1 MGTTNQGDQPGVDN
15 RNEKIYRGT
24 ILALVV
30 IIALLSFFLIT
41 SRKSLNEATQLRTF
55 TEELNMELQMELDS
69 VLAGYNQMKLEYDS
83 ILVDKDS
90 IIQASALEIQQLI
103 ARQADY
109 NRIRRQLNGL
119 REVTQ
124 NYVKEIDSLVTV
136 NQVLRAENVQI
147 MEEIR
152 QVRARTTELA
162 QDKEVLAGKVE
173 LAATVRAY
181 QLDASAIRLRGA
193 GREEETDRARRA
205 EQIKVCFSLAENPIA
220 PEGNRNIYIRIAAP
234 DGRILRISDDDAY
247 AFVHERDTLQFS
259 VRGVVNYQNQEIS
272 KCLYWQRLEEF
283 EPGIYM
289 ISLYSD
295 EIKLGETSVA
305 LR

>member
-1 MGTTNQGDQPGVDN
+1 MGTTNQGDQPGLDN
-15 RNEKIYRGT
+15 RNEKIYRGA
-24 ILALVV
+24 ILALVIV
-30 IIALLSFFLIT
+30 IALLSFFLIT
-41 SRKSLNEATQLRTF
+41 SRRSLNEATRLRAF

-69 VLAGYNQMKLEYDS
+69 VLADYNQVKLEYDS

-90 IIQASALEIQQLI
+90 IIQASAQEIQQLI

-124 NYVKEIDSLVTV
+124 NYVKEIDSLVTA

-147 MEEIR
+147 REEII
-152 QVRARTTELA
+152 QVRARTTALA
-162 QDKEVLAGKVE
+162 QDKEVLEEKVE
-173 LAATVRAY
+173 MAATLRAY
-181 QLDASAIRLRGA
+181 QLDASAIRIRGA

-220 PEGNRNIYIRIAAP
+220 PQGDRNIYVRIAAP
-234 DGRILRISDDDAY
+234 DGNILRISDDDAY
-247 AFVHERDTLQFS
+247 SFIHSRDTLQFS
-259 VRGVVNYQNQEIS
+259 LRGVVDYRNQEIS
-272 KCLYWQRLEEF
+272 KCLYWQRLAEF
-283 EPGIYM
+283 EPGVYL

>member
-1 MGTTNQGDQPGVDN
+1 METTNQGAQPGFDN
-15 RNEKIYRGT
+15 RNEKIYKGT

-41 SRKSLNEATQLRTF
+41 SRKSLKEAENLRTV
-55 TEELNMELQMELDS
+55 TEELNMDLQWELDS
-69 VLAGYNQMKLEYDS
+69 VLADYNQVKLEYDS

-90 IIQASALEIQQLI
+90 IIQASAQEIQQLI

-147 MEEIR
+147 KEEIR
-152 QVRARTTELA
+152 QVRARTTELS
-162 QDKEVLAGKVE
+162 QDKEVLEGKVE
-173 LAATVRAY
+173 LAAALRAY
-181 QLDASAIRLRGA
+181 QMDAAAIRIRGA
-193 GREEETDRARRA
+193 GREDETDRARRA
-205 EQIKVCFSLAENPIA
+205 EQIRVCFSIAENPIA
-220 PEGNRNIYIRIAAP
+220 PQGNRNIYMRIAAP
-234 DGRILRISDDDAY
+234 NGDILRVSDGDAH
-247 AFVHERDTLQFS
+247 AFVHEGDTLQFS
-259 VRGVVNYQNQEIS
+259 IREVVDYQNEELT
-272 KCLYWQRLEEF
+272 KCLYWQRLAEF
-283 EPGIYM
+283 EPGLYL
-289 ISLYSD
+289 ISLYTD
-295 EIKLGETSVA
+295 EFKLGETSVA